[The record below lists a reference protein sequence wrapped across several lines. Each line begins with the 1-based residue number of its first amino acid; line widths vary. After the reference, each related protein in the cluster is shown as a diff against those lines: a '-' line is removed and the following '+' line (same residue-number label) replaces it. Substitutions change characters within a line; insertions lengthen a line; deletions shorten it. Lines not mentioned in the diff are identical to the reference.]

1 MVRATLVL
9 MFTGCF
15 TTSSNMKESGI
26 STNLQGGE
34 ETKKKGEGEDV
45 QGGQANIQ
53 EMVKGKKKL
62 QGEEI
67 SADEEQGWKDR

>member
-34 ETKKKGEGEDV
+34 ETKKRGRRGCSRRTGKYTRD
-45 QGGQANIQ
+45 GGR
-53 EMVKGKKKL
+53 KKKL